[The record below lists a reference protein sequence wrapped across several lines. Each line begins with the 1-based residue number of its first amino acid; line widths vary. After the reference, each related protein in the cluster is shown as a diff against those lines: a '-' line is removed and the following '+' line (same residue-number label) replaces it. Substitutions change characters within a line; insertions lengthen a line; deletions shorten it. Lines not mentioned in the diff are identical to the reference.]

1 MPGSE
6 EFVQRAV
13 HALEVGELAVW
24 VKRALLAI
32 AIVALATF
40 YLYHFRGLATSQAMD
55 QAQIG
60 RAIASGHGWRT
71 NFIRPRAVG
80 QLIAHG
86 KNVPQKVWRD
96 TYNAP
101 LPPLVDAIALFP
113 LRGHLK
119 MGENQLVYPGDKA
132 IALMSILIFIAAVAA
147 LFFTV
152 RRLFDQRIALLT
164 CGLILLC
171 DMMWQYALS
180 GLPQMLLLLLFN
192 LTAYAIVRAV
202 EERYS
207 GGPVGIWLAAVG
219 IGFGFLALTHAL
231 TLWLF
236 FPFVAFAVFFF
247 RPRWSA
253 LLIPLIACAII
264 YLPWLLRN
272 FLVCGNPAGVAIYSI
287 LDGLGHSEAGW
298 MRRIAVGFEG
308 TGPAAL
314 TNKLLTNSLTQSGRI
329 FEFFGFSVVAMMFFV
344 ALMHRFKR
352 SETAVVQWML
362 LIMWIG
368 AFIGMSIFGINEEQG
383 VAANQLHLIFMP
395 LLTSYG
401 LAYLFVLWRR
411 LDIDLRLARIA
422 FVTFLYL
429 LCTTPLIF
437 STLFLQPKSL
447 VRWPPYLPP
456 VIGVLNDWMK
466 PQEITASDMPWAIA
480 WYADRPSIWVPETIK
495 TMSDLSDY
503 NTLGAPI
510 NGLYLTPISSTENT
524 YRDIVKGEYKDWA
537 PVIQRTIQL
546 ENFPLKWATIGLGLD
561 AECAFFSDHDREH
574 EKRP

>member
-1 MPGSE
+1 MPSSE

-13 HALEVGELAVW
+13 HSLEVGESAVW
-24 VKRALLAI
+24 VKRGLLAV
-32 AIVALATF
+32 AIVALATI

-60 RAIASGHGWRT
+60 RSIASGHGWRT
-71 NFIRPRAVG
+71 NFVRPRAIG
-80 QLIAHG
+80 QLMAHG
-86 KNVPQKVWRD
+86 KNVPQKIWRD

-113 LRGHLK
+113 LRGHWK
-119 MGENQLVYPGDKA
+119 MSEHQLVYAGDKA

-147 LFFTV
+147 LFLTV
-152 RRLFDQRIALLT
+152 RRLFDQRVALLT

-202 EERYS
+202 EERYRD
-207 GGPVGIWLAAVG
+207 GPVGIWLAAIG
-219 IGFGFLALTHAL
+219 IGFGLLALTHAL

-236 FPFVAFAVFFF
+236 FPFLAFALFFF
-247 RPRWSA
+247 RPRRSA
-253 LLIPLIACAII
+253 LVFLLIPFAVI
-264 YLPWLLRN
+264 YFPWLLRT
-272 FLVCGNPAGVAIYSI
+272 FLVCGNPGGVAIYSI

-298 MRRIAVGFEG
+298 MRRIAVSFEG
-308 TGPAAL
+308 VGPVAL
-314 TNKLLTNSLTQSGRI
+314 RDKLLTNSLTQSGRI
-329 FEFFGFSVVAMMFFV
+329 FEYFGFSIVATMFFV

-352 SETAVVQWML
+352 SETSIVRWML
-362 LIMWIG
+362 LVMWIG
-368 AFIGMSIFGINEEQG
+368 AFVGISIYGISEEQG
-383 VAANQLHLIFMP
+383 VAANQLHLIFVP
-395 LLTSYG
+395 LLTAYG

-422 FVTFLYL
+422 FITLLYV
-429 LCTTPLIF
+429 LCAMPMIF

-447 VRWPPYLPP
+447 VRWPPYVPP

-466 PQEITASDMPWAIA
+466 PQEVTASDIPWAIA

-495 TMSDLSDY
+495 TMTDLSDY

-546 ENFPLKWATIGLGLD
+546 ENFPLKWATVGLGID
-561 AECAFFSDHDREH
+561 SECAFFSDHDREH
-574 EKRP
+574 EQRP